1 MNKLVTIETSEE
13 ASVDLTPMLDVVF
26 IMLIFFIVTAVFVKE
41 TGVEVTK
48 PPASTSIEAPPASVL
63 VAIDAEN
70 RIWVDKKTVDIR
82 ALPAH
87 LERLTAENPDGGIV
101 IQADEA
107 SNIHTFSKVLDESR
121 KIVDPSL
128 IKLATKNE

>member
-41 TGVEVTK
+41 TGVDVIK
-48 PPASTSIEAPPASVL
+48 PKASTSDEAPPAAVL

-70 RIWVDKKTVDIR
+70 RIWIDKKTVDIR
-82 ALPAH
+82 ALSGH
-87 LERLTAENPDGGIV
+87 LEQLTAQNPDGGLV
-101 IQADEA
+101 IQADKA
-107 SNIHTFSKVLDESR
+107 SNIDTFTNVLDESR
-121 KIVDPSL
+121 KVVDPTK
-128 IKLATKNE
+128 IKLAAKK